1 MQPGLDGI
9 GILQI
14 VRGKPL
20 RLQDAAGRHLS
31 VIDGTV
37 WVTQQADPRDP
48 VIAAGETFRFD
59 RDGLALVTPLGG
71 PAQVVL
77 EGEQPDASRGV
88 LARMRQP
95 LVAAAGSLGRALRRR
110 RTVRELQ
117 SLSDHMLRDV
127 GLRRDQIDCVA
138 KELAC

>member
-9 GILQI
+9 GVVQLA
-14 VRGKPL
+14 RGEPL
-20 RLQDAAGRHLS
+20 RVQNPRGRHLS
-31 VIDGTV
+31 VVDGSV
-37 WVTQQADPRDP
+37 WITQQGDARDP
-48 VIAAGETFRFD
+48 VLEAGETFRFD

-88 LARMRQP
+88 LARMREP
-95 LVAAAGSLGRALRRR
+95 LVAAAGSFGRALRRR

-127 GLRRDQIDCVA
+127 GLRRDQIECVA
-138 KELAC
+138 NELAC